1 MCRHRSEAFGVRR
14 PPPESHAGPVVTNLL
29 HGGLLFA
36 RPCNAISLPSV
47 GMKVTQLTAMVGRLG
62 QKPPVAPYQNRYNS
76 HSAKEALLVRLET
89 DTGVVGWGET
99 PVDWINK
106 SYEGA
111 PEDLLRKQVL
121 GRDPFEIEAW

>member
-1 MCRHRSEAFGVRR
+1 MLQMSNSPCVGELRQCNR
-14 PPPESHAGPVVTNLL
+14 PSRVFAGP
-29 HGGLLFA
+29 
-36 RPCNAISLPSV
+36 CNTLSLPS
-47 GMKVTQLTAMVGRLG
+47 TAMKIAQLHAMVVRLG
-62 QKPPVAPYQNRYNS
+62 QKPPVAPYQNRYKA
-76 HSAKEALLVRLET
+76 HSTKESLLIRLET
-89 DTGVVGWGET
+89 DTGLVGWGET